1 MIIMDTKQMGVHSEQ
16 TNKLKANTQKN
27 YQKIGN

>member
-1 MIIMDTKQMGVHSEQ
+1 MDNIEMGVHSEQ

>member
-16 TNKLKANTQKN
+16 TNKLKANTQKKLSEN
-27 YQKIGN
+27 R